1 MICLASIIFTNID
14 FTLRRIRYLFIVII
28 FFGGGGAGGLIII
41 GDHNHAVLTT
51 VRIMLGFA
59 IMFIEYTYFVY

>member
-1 MICLASIIFTNID
+1 MCLE
-14 FTLRRIRYLFIVII
+14 
-28 FFGGGGAGGLIII
+28 GGGVGLIII

-59 IMFIEYTYFVY
+59 FMFIEHTLFVY